1 MLWLPSPPKRLSV
14 LDKEKVVSESLSDS
28 QGFSKILRPYAIEQA
43 GLQLDTA
50 HASIWEEVR
59 LLWQQQQT
67 RLRRSRAGNYFI
79 EY

>member
-14 LDKEKVVSESLSDS
+14 LDKEKVVSGSLSDS

-50 HASIWEEVR
+50 HASIWEGSQAF
-59 LLWQQQQT
+59 LAANAT
-67 RLRRSRAGNYFI
+67 S
-79 EY
+79 